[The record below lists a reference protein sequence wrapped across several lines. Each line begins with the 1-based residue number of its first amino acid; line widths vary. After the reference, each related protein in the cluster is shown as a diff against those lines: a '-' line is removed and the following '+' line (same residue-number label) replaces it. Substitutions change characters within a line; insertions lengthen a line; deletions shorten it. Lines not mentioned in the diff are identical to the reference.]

1 MTENNLWNIP
11 GKEDAYFGDKALY
24 QTHLLEQ
31 YKLYVEMADKISE
44 RRNLANVFFLTLH
57 TTFIGAIG
65 FAFEKIELIYPRLL
79 ITFPV
84 IAILTLCYVWWRL
97 IKSYRQLNKA
107 KYDVIG
113 LMEKRLPASPYYSAE
128 WKALGEGKDPAKYT
142 PLTHVENNVPKIFGA
157 LYVMIWVYVV
167 FFS

>member
-1 MTENNLWNIP
+1 MTENNLWNTP
-11 GKEDAYFGDKALY
+11 EKDSAYSRNNELY

-65 FAFEKIELIYPRLL
+65 FAFEKIELIYPRIL
-79 ITFPV
+79 ISFPI
-84 IAILTLCYVWWRL
+84 IAVLTLCYVWWRL
-97 IKSYRQLNKA
+97 IKSYRQLNTA
-107 KYDVIG
+107 KYDVVG
-113 LMEKRLPASPYYSAE
+113 QMEKKLPASPYYKAE
-128 WKALGEGKDPAKYT
+128 WKALGEGEDPKKYT

-167 FFS
+167 FFA

>member
-1 MTENNLWNIP
+1 MTENNLWNTP
-11 GKEDAYFGDKALY
+11 GNEDAYFKDKALY

-65 FAFEKIELIYPRLL
+65 FAFEKIELIYPRFLV
-79 ITFPV
+79 TFPV

-97 IKSYRQLNKA
+97 IKSYRQL
-107 KYDVIG
+107 
-113 LMEKRLPASPYYSAE
+113 
-128 WKALGEGKDPAKYT
+128 
-142 PLTHVENNVPKIFGA
+142 
-157 LYVMIWVYVV
+157 
-167 FFS
+167 